1 MRFLWRMAVST
12 GVLACGLAAAP
23 RAADVQQGEPTPG
36 FASADAVRTAASADL
51 FGGLWDYNAEESVNA
66 ATGRPEQLPRS
77 ATQPGGTAQRA
88 GGGTVRLPIP
98 RAGGGG
104 GGTSGWGENSGRG
117 GYAPPP
123 QLLREN
129 RDLSRDLLEIPEAL
143 TIRVASDRIT
153 FIDDLD
159 RSRTYPL
166 DGSRH
171 RYQLAASR
179 FNARMTWD
187 AGQFR
192 KEIDGGLGFKMTE
205 TYFLSRDAQRLFVIV
220 RVAKTRE
227 DGPVIGADR
236 VYDRIT
242 VE

>member
-1 MRFLWRMAVST
+1 M
-12 GVLACGLAAAP
+12 
-23 RAADVQQGEPTPG
+23 
-36 FASADAVRTAASADL
+36 
-51 FGGLWDYNAEESVNA
+51 FGGLWDYNSEESVNA

-77 ATQPGGTAQRA
+77 ATQPGGTPQRA

-104 GGTSGWGENSGRG
+104 TGGWGENTGRG
-117 GYAPPP
+117 GYGPPP

-205 TYFLSRDAQRLFVIV
+205 TYFLSRDGQRLFVIL

-227 DGPVIGADR
+227 DGPLIGADR
-236 VYDRIT
+236 VYDRIA

>member
-1 MRFLWRMAVST
+1 MRFLWRTAVPA
-12 GVLACGLAAAP
+12 GFVACGFAAVPLAAGS
-23 RAADVQQGEPTPG
+23 QQGEPAPL
-36 FASADAVRTAASADL
+36 FVSVDARTSPEL

-66 ATGRPEQLPRS
+66 ATGRPEQAPRS

-104 GGTSGWGENSGRG
+104 GGASGWGESTGRGG

-205 TYFLSRDAQRLFVIV
+205 TYFLSRDGQRLFVIV

-227 DGPVIGADR
+227 NGPLIGADR